1 MFSISSAHAASESLR
16 GEVEDLV
23 AACNRADGTASS
35 VDFDTSLNFRQELP
49 AWHAAREGQ
58 GEGGRLLGILSIFA
72 PEADRAEITALVRPE
87 ARRRG
92 LFSALLAAAEARLE
106 GLGYRELLFLR
117 DAASVPGGKL
127 VELLRERRGA
137 SLDHREFSMVLKG
150 SNAPEAKLP
159 EGLLIERAAGGD
171 IGELAALNS
180 QAFGDTEAEARSFL
194 EATFAVP
201 QRRVLVARGEAA
213 RSAAAGPILGMV
225 SVFVEGGEASI
236 NGLLAAKEERRRGIG
251 SSLLDRAIGLAAA
264 EGAAR
269 ICLEVDALNRG
280 ALGLYLRRGFEIESE
295 DEYWKAPLQAGARAR
310 EP

>member
-117 DAASVPGGKL
+117 DAASEPGGKL

-150 SNAPEAKLP
+150 GGAPEAKLP
-159 EGLLIERAAGGD
+159 EGLLIERASGGD
-171 IGELAALNS
+171 LGELASLNS
-180 QAFGDTEAEARSFL
+180 QAFGDSEAEARSFL

-201 QRRVLVARGEAA
+201 QRRVLVARGAT
-213 RSAAAGPILGMV
+213 AGPILGMV
-225 SVFVEGGEASI
+225 SVFVDGGEASI

-251 SSLLDRAIGLAAA
+251 SSLLDRAIALAAA
-264 EGAAR
+264 EGAER

-295 DEYWKAPLQAGARAR
+295 DEYWKAPLQAGAHAR
-310 EP
+310 VR

>member
-117 DAASVPGGKL
+117 DAASEPGGKL

-150 SNAPEAKLP
+150 GGAPEAKLP
-159 EGLLIERAAGGD
+159 EGLLIERASGGD
-171 IGELAALNS
+171 LGELASLNS
-180 QAFGDTEAEARSFL
+180 QAFGDSEAEARSFL

-201 QRRVLVARGEAA
+201 QRRVLIARG
-213 RSAAAGPILGMV
+213 AAAGPILGMV

-264 EGAAR
+264 EGAAK

-295 DEYWKAPLQAGARAR
+295 DEYWKAPLQAGAHAR